1 MKNVLIV
8 LLSLVIG
15 FSFILVKGSDA
26 LETPLRTEWVNAPD
40 VTGTF
45 TLILYG
51 GNYFNDVHTVAF
63 LDSEGDRYTFE
74 PYAPEFEYRLVR
86 GLSAKEALD
95 KAQHFVSTIGS
106 CFLRSEL
113 SKVLDQ
119 SGKTIGYELRPL
131 YNSVCYGVVDVLDVS
146 YWNKNGKV
154 VIRIRLKPSVEKQ
167 IFGGDGSR
175 DREGGH

>member
-1 MKNVLIV
+1 MRKRVVLWICI
-8 LLSLVIG
+8 LIGSSLVAG
-15 FSFILVKGSDA
+15 YGTYANAQS
-26 LETPLRTEWVNAPD
+26 LRTEWVSATE

-74 PYAPEFEYRLVR
+74 PYAPEFEYRLVK

-95 KAQHFVSTIGS
+95 KAQHFVSTIDS

-131 YNSVCYGVVDVLDVS
+131 YNSLCYGLADVLDVS
-146 YWNKNGKV
+146 YWQKNGKV
-154 VIRIRLKPSVEKQ
+154 VIRIGLKPSVEKQ
-167 IFGGDGSR
+167 LLGGDGSR
-175 DREGGH
+175 DRESGN